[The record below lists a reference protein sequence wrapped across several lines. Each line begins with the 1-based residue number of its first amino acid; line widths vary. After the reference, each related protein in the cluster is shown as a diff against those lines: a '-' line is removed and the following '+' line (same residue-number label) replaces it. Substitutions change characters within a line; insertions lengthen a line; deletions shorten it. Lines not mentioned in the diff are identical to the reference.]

1 MRFIVRSIMVTSII
15 LVVIVC
21 VVTSLRRALFNTS
34 VPVPLAV
41 REALSIPIKKPTVS
55 PPYPAVSPPAQI
67 ANPPVSLL
75 VIENP
80 ELKIFLDR
88 TSNSRVTADIST
100 RLPALTNT
108 SEIEAVA
115 LVLRDPTEDDTVR
128 NEAINLLARSNDL
141 HLADRLIAT
150 LDDSANNERFRSF
163 VAQQLGLLLTPD
175 LLSAIHMSVHAHL
188 STALRDKQILVRRE
202 ALLALCRIHD
212 PQALDIVNTGLS
224 NPNWNGAADLII
236 YILYQQDLR
245 ASLPDIR
252 AFLDSQSEA
261 EVVAA
266 LYVIGQWSDTI
277 SRDKAEQKCHYDN
290 PRISR
295 AAVFCLKKLDAK

>member
-1 MRFIVRSIMVTSII
+1 MRFIVQSIMVTSII

-21 VVTSLRRALFNTS
+21 IVTSLLLALFSTS
-34 VPVPLAV
+34 VPAPLTV
-41 REALSIPIKKPTVS
+41 REALSIPIKKPAVS
-55 PPYPAVSPPAQI
+55 PPYSAVSPPAQFV
-67 ANPPVSLL
+67 NPPASPL
-75 VIENP
+75 VIKNP

-115 LVLRDPTEDDTVR
+115 LVLRDPTEDDTIR
-128 NEAINLLARSNDL
+128 NEAINLLTRSNDL
-141 HLADRLIAT
+141 QLADRLITT
-150 LDDSANNERFRSF
+150 LDDRANNERFRSF

-175 LLSAIHMSVHAHL
+175 LLSAIHMSVHARL
-188 STALRDKQILVRRE
+188 STALRDKQISVRRE

-212 PQALDIVNTGLS
+212 PQALAIVNTGLS
-224 NPNWNGAADLII
+224 NPDWNGAADLII

-252 AFLDSQSEA
+252 AFLNFQSEA
-261 EVVAA
+261 EIVAA

-277 SRDKAEQKCHYDN
+277 SRDRTEQKCHHEN

-295 AAVFCLKKLDAK
+295 AAEFCLKN